1 MFARGLA
8 ILLLSC
14 VAAPAASA
22 APLQPTDKWVVNY
35 DDSQCNAYRNYGTEK
50 NPLYLAFK
58 APPVGEVVQLMVVQ
72 NGPRMVP
79 EQRDINVKVGDR
91 KLLATNMLV
100 YRSRKSEFRT
110 KLINLP
116 RAEFD
121 ALRQADKVV
130 ITGTGQDYAF
140 GLSDMGPFM
149 KALDKCVV
157 DLREFYNVGVPGV
170 PNPKLSAGPEGDL
183 QRLFSGK
190 DYPGNA
196 LIKLQGGTTS
206 LEYSSTIRARLRTAP
221 SRVRAALRRSTRRA
235 AQSSPI
241 APGSSPRSTRRGN
254 RPAPASPR
262 RLPGGSQASRW
273 PSRIP
278 SNMSG
283 VSPGSAANQA
293 AQQGRRICA
302 DLG

>member
-130 ITGTGQDYAF
+130 FTGQGQDYAF

-157 DLREFYNVGVPGV
+157 DLRDFYNVGIPGM

-206 LEYSSTIRARLRTAP
+206 LEVLVDDKGAVADCSVTGTSGIATID
-221 SRVRAALRRSTRRA
+221 
-235 AQSSPI
+235 AQSCAIITDRAKFKP
-241 APGSSPRSTRRGN
+241 ALDLQGKPARSSFSQKITWRV
-254 RPAPASPR
+254 AS
-262 RLPGGSQASRW
+262 
-273 PSRIP
+273 
-278 SNMSG
+278 
-283 VSPGSAANQA
+283 
-293 AQQGRRICA
+293 
-302 DLG
+302 